1 VCAIIE
7 IVKGKHVSRKKEI
20 KSPTPNC
27 TEGLRILAHIVAKA
41 YLADSEAKTKDRKIP
56 DGEK

>member
-1 VCAIIE
+1 
-7 IVKGKHVSRKKEI
+7 VKEKRVSRKKEI
-20 KSPTPNC
+20 KSTTPNC

-41 YLADSEAKTKDRKIP
+41 YLADSEAKTKDGETA